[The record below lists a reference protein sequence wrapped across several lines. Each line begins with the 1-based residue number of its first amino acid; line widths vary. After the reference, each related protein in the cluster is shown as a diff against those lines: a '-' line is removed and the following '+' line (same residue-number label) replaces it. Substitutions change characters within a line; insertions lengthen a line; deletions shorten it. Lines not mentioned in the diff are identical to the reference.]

1 MVVDF
6 LPEAIRVQRAR
17 RRSTLRQGCLLVLCA
32 AALVSLG
39 HHRHGRVSAAQAGLA
54 MLNDRSSAIQ
64 QQVALRVE
72 LETEQQEL
80 LLKQQVD
87 RHLGSRVNALDIMG
101 ELQSL
106 TPERVTLA
114 SLTIH
119 ATEMP
124 VASAAGPGGV
134 RIAGDGSLA
143 DLASAPQTSRRL
155 RLVLTGLAPS
165 DIDVANFI
173 GQLAAC
179 RLFED
184 VNLGYSKTVEYQD
197 HEAREFQASCFVLR

>member
-1 MVVDF
+1 
-6 LPEAIRVQRAR
+6 
-17 RRSTLRQGCLLVLCA
+17 LVICA
-32 AALVSLG
+32 VALVSLG
-39 HHRHGRVSAAQAGLA
+39 HHRHGRVKTAQAELN
-54 MLNDRSSAIQ
+54 MLNERSSAIQ
-64 QQVALRVE
+64 QQVALRTE
-72 LETEQQEL
+72 IETEQQEL

-87 RHLGSRVNALDIMG
+87 QHLGSRVDALDILG

-106 TPERVTLA
+106 TPERVVLA

-119 ATEMP
+119 ATEIP
-124 VASAAGPGGV
+124 IAYDSGAGGV
-134 RIAGDGSLA
+134 RIAGDGSA
-143 DLASAPQTSRRL
+143 SDVASAPRTSRRL

-173 GQLAAC
+173 GQLAAS

-184 VNLGYSKTVEYQD
+184 VNLGYSKTIEHQN